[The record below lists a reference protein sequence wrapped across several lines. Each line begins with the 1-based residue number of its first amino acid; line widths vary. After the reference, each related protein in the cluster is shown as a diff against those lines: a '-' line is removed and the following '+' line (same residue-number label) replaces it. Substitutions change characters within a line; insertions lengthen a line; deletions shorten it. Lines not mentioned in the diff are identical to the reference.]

1 MKINREYIVGF
12 ICIAISIVVLCIT
25 PSFPTG
31 QEIANL
37 TGPAFFPNTLAIA
50 YIILGFLQII
60 LAFKAQAKTQRGHN
74 GAANAPQ
81 QRGKIATAF
90 EFIALMIA
98 YIIFFVPLGYLIST
112 ILFLFLLMW
121 LLGLKWW
128 KSLLYS
134 AIYTAVIYLLF
145 GKLFTI
151 DLPAGILGVLEI

>member
-1 MKINREYIVGF
+1 MKISREHVVGF

-31 QEIANL
+31 QEGANL
-37 TGPAFFPNTLAIA
+37 TGPAFFPNVLAIA
-50 YIILGFLQII
+50 YIILAFLQII
-60 LAFKAQAKTQRGHN
+60 LAFKA
-74 GAANAPQ
+74 
-81 QRGKIATAF
+81 RGKTEKGGNSVAKANLQRKKITTTF

-112 ILFLFLLMW
+112 LLFLFLLMW
-121 LLGLKWW
+121 LLGVKWW

-134 AIYTAVIYLLF
+134 AIYTIFIYVLF

-151 DLPAGILGVLEI
+151 GLPAGILSILEI